1 MKVNLFAF
9 FSGLS
14 TWLILGPSLPPL
26 WGGRGGGVKDRVVM
40 GCLPGRQETDGGA
53 DEAKVSERPP
63 AAVRSSR
70 PLEDTRPVL
79 LLSPPQGQWRAEG
92 GGDQSWGGGGVRGAG
107 GGWRCQADNWG
118 EEIWWMEGALLREC
132 DGLVCVCVPPRLLS

>member
-1 MKVNLFAF
+1 MAIVVPAQLCPVLAAVPQCKAGLKGQTETVKVNLFAF

-14 TWLILGPSLPPL
+14 TWLVLGPSLPPL
-26 WGGRGGGVKDRVVM
+26 WGGWGGGVKDGAVTGR
-40 GCLPGRQETDGGA
+40 LPGRQETDGGA

-63 AAVRSSR
+63 AAARSSR

-92 GGDQSWGGGGVRGAG
+92 GGDQSWGGG
-107 GGWRCQADNWG
+107 
-118 EEIWWMEGALLREC
+118 
-132 DGLVCVCVPPRLLS
+132 